1 MARGISFF
9 GEIPF
14 FMVLPLANIILE
26 KYEETRK
33 HWQQNVKINHII
45 LYFVPSSQ
53 PAYYQQVT
61 NTCHF
66 ALQNG
71 PF

>member
-14 FMVLPLANIILE
+14 FMVLPSANIILE

-33 HWQQNVKINHII
+33 HWKQNVKINHII

>member
-14 FMVLPLANIILE
+14 FMVLPSTNITLE
-26 KYEETRK
+26 KYEKSKK
-33 HWQQNVKINHII
+33 HRQQNVKINHII

>member
-14 FMVLPLANIILE
+14 FMVLSSANIILE

-33 HWQQNVKINHII
+33 HWKQNVKINHII
-45 LYFVPSSQ
+45 LCFAPSSHLTD
-53 PAYYQQVT
+53 YQHVT
-61 NTCHF
+61 DTCHF

>member
-14 FMVLPLANIILE
+14 FMVLSSGNIILE
-26 KYEETRK
+26 KYEERRK
-33 HWQQNVKINHII
+33 HWKQNVKINHII
-45 LYFVPSSQ
+45 LCFAPSS
-53 PAYYQQVT
+53 YLTDYQQVT

-66 ALQNG
+66 TLQNG

>member
-9 GEIPF
+9 GGIPF
-14 FMVLPLANIILE
+14 FMALSSANITLE
-26 KYEETRK
+26 EYEETRK
-33 HWQQNVKINHII
+33 HRQQNVKIDHII
-45 LYFVPSSQ
+45 LHFVPSSHLTD
-53 PAYYQQVT
+53 YQHVT
-61 NTCHF
+61 DTCHF

>member
-33 HWQQNVKINHII
+33 H
-45 LYFVPSSQ
+45 
-53 PAYYQQVT
+53 
-61 NTCHF
+61 
-66 ALQNG
+66 
-71 PF
+71 

>member
-14 FMVLPLANIILE
+14 FMVLSSANIILE
-26 KYEETRK
+26 KYEERRK
-33 HWQQNVKINHII
+33 HWKQNVKINHII
-45 LYFVPSSQ
+45 LYFAPSS
-53 PAYYQQVT
+53 YLTDYQQVT

>member
-14 FMVLPLANIILE
+14 FMVLSSANIILE
-26 KYEETRK
+26 KYEERRK
-33 HWQQNVKINHII
+33 HWKQNVKINHII
-45 LYFVPSSQ
+45 LCFAPSSHLTD
-53 PAYYQQVT
+53 YQQVT